1 MATSVR
7 WTRGAYTVVAGAAL
21 VVGAALA
28 AAASGCG
35 SSDAYAGCAPT
46 AAFVLTVRNDV
57 VSSDQNDSAPALS
70 ADGLSLYFTSDRPG
84 SAGDFDLYV
93 ARREH
98 AADAFSPPTP
108 IDEINTPA
116 NEDTPFVTPDG
127 LTLYFSSNRP
137 GGLGAI
143 DLYVARRSS
152 PTGKFGPPVNLAAL
166 NAPAPARQFSARLAA
181 DGRTMYFASDRAGS
195 IDIYRAIEEPP
206 GHFSAPEPVAEVDT
220 AYDDASPW
228 PSRDGLALYFA
239 SNRAAGGTADLWVAR
254 RAHTTDRF
262 GAPEPLAG
270 VNSDSFDGE
279 PSMSAEGCTLF
290 FSSARPGSSG
300 ETDIWEAYRVP
311 VR

>member
-7 WTRGAYTVVAGAAL
+7 WTKGAYTIARPAL
-21 VVGAALA
+21 AVGVALA
-28 AAASGCG
+28 APTGACDG
-35 SSDAYAGCAPT
+35 SDSSAGCAPT

-57 VSSDQNDSAPALS
+57 VSSDGHDSAPALS
-70 ADGLSLYFTSDRPG
+70 ADGLSLYLTSDRPG
-84 SAGDFDLYV
+84 GAWAFDRYV

-98 AADAFSPPTP
+98 AADPFSPPTALE
-108 IDEINTPA
+108 EINTPA
-116 NEDTPFVTPDG
+116 DEDTPFVTPDG

-137 GGLGAI
+137 GGVGGI
-143 DLYVARRSS
+143 DLYAARRAS

-166 NAPAPARQFSARLAA
+166 NAPAPARQFSPRLAA

-195 IDIYRAIEEPP
+195 IDIYRAIQSPP
-206 GHFSAPEPVAEVDT
+206 GHFSAPETVAEVDT
-220 AYDDASPW
+220 TYDDASPW
-228 PSRDGLALYFA
+228 PSHDGLSLYLA
-239 SNRAAGGTADLWVAR
+239 SNRADGGPAHLWEAH
-254 RAHTTDRF
+254 RASTTDRF
-262 GAPEPLAG
+262 GVPEPLAG

-290 FSSARPGSSG
+290 FSSARAGSSG